1 MMHYDVMFCTIQINH
16 SGQWL
21 AIARFTPYPDKLTLG
36 YAGCGGV
43 LEYDAQYVTDFLM
56 GGDKL
61 PFPRVS
67 LPFPIDFLAVRH
79 DRWPAFL
86 LDLVPTGAGR
96 RDWLDRLGLKEN
108 PRADWTLLT
117 SGARHPVGWLRVV
130 PGDGEQE
137 QLDTGNSVGFTKTD
151 VAAREQDFLE
161 YMIEQGAS
169 VAGSSDVQGE
179 SPKLLLTEDQDGL
192 LHADGALADSHAQ
205 KHWLVKFARRSTS
218 LERQILRNE
227 YAYLRLADAFQT
239 NVHGV
244 EGVELIDGKALFIP
258 RFDRCRAESG
268 VLRFGLESFA
278 SAAGVA
284 EFGVRAH
291 HEEHCRLIASY
302 SASPAEDMLEYLRRD
317 ILNICMGNTD
327 NHARNHAF
335 IKKGAV
341 VRLSPLYD
349 FAPMFLS
356 DEGYARVVRWEK
368 DKERLGQPDWSAVGT
383 SVAAMDKG
391 PKPEQVAALLDSM
404 AKSLSNIDTIAKES
418 GIDDEVIERRR
429 MTVNEN
435 IQLLKKAADK
445 V

>member
-1 MMHYDVMFCTIQINH
+1 MHYDAMFCTIQINY
-16 SGQWL
+16 SGRWL
-21 AIARFTPYPDKLTLG
+21 SIARFTPYPGKLTLG
-36 YAGCGGV
+36 YAGCGGI
-43 LEYDAQYVTDFLM
+43 LEYEAQYVTDFLM
-56 GGDKL
+56 RGDKL

-67 LPFPIDFLAVRH
+67 LPLPIDFLAVRH

-108 PRADWTLLT
+108 PGADWTLLT

-130 PGDGEQE
+130 PGEGEQE

-205 KHWLVKFARRSTS
+205 KHWLVKFARRSTP

-227 YAYLRLADAFQT
+227 YAYLRLAGAFRI

-244 EGVELIDGKALFIP
+244 EDVDLIDGTALFIP

-291 HEEHCRLIASY
+291 HEEQCRLIASY

-317 ILNICMGNTD
+317 ILNVCMGNTD

-335 IKKGAV
+335 IKKGAA

-368 DKERLGQPDWSAVGT
+368 DKERLGQPDWSAVAIF
-383 SVAAMDKG
+383 VAALVAG
-391 PKPEQVAALLDSM
+391 PRPEQVAALLDSM
-404 AKSLSNIDTIAKES
+404 AKSLRDIDVFAKES

-429 MTVNEN
+429 VTINEN
-435 IQLLKKAADK
+435 VQLLNKAADNI
-445 V
+445 

>member
-1 MMHYDVMFCTIQINH
+1 MLCTIQINH
-16 SGQWL
+16 SGRWL
-21 AIARFTPYPDKLTLG
+21 DIARFTPYPEKLTLG

-43 LEYDAQYVTDFLM
+43 LEYDAQYVSDFFM
-56 GGDKL
+56 RGDTL

-108 PRADWTLLT
+108 PAADWTLLT
-117 SGARHPVGWLRVV
+117 CGARHPVGWLRVV
-130 PGDGEQE
+130 PGNVEQE
-137 QLDTGNSVGFTKTD
+137 QLDCGNSVGFTKTD
-151 VAAREQDFLE
+151 VAARELDFLE
-161 YMIEQGAS
+161 YMIAQGAS

-179 SPKLLLTEDQDGL
+179 SPKLLLTEDQEGL

-205 KHWLVKFARRSTS
+205 KHWLVKFARRSTT

-227 YAYLRLADAFQT
+227 YAYLRLAGAFHI

-244 EGVELIDGKALFIP
+244 EDIDLIDGKALFIP
-258 RFDRCRAESG
+258 RFDRCRSEPG

-291 HEEHCRLIASY
+291 HEEHGRLIASY
-302 SASPAEDMLEYLRRD
+302 SSSPAADMLEYLRRD
-317 ILNICMGNTD
+317 ILNVCMGNTD

-335 IKKGAV
+335 IKKGTV

-368 DKERLGQPDWSAVGT
+368 DKERLGQPDWTAVAT
-383 SVAAMDKG
+383 SVAAMDGG
-391 PKPEQVAALLDSM
+391 PKSDQVAALLDFM
-404 AKSLSNIDTIAKES
+404 ADSLSKIDAIAKDS
-418 GIDDEVIERRR
+418 GIDDDVIARRR
-429 MTVNEN
+429 ITINEN
-435 IQLLKKAADK
+435 IQLLKKAADN